1 MAEKAKVSDMT
12 PLAYM
17 GLVAVSILLAT
28 ATLWGVQTA
37 LARRQVTGG

>member
-17 GLVAVSILLAT
+17 GLVALAFLT
-28 ATLWGVQTA
+28 ASAVLWGIQNVVKPKMVAQ
-37 LARRQVTGG
+37 Q